1 MERNEYTS
9 LTKTISQ
16 TISFLN
22 HSQNLDKDDI
32 DDIKNQTLLKLTPQL
47 KKILNFEPLHLG
59 NFVRKTTKSVF
70 WDYLKSTSADLTGY
84 RIKKRIKNIL
94 QNMENT
100 SCQFKRPDNDTPW
113 YTDEDQINRE
123 ISPKEKQIKL
133 ENIIREW
140 KTNSSS
146 QDKLQ
151 TSDEGLANLTKLIL
165 HQVDFGISV
174 NDIFSSLLST
184 GHIEEILQP
193 PLEITGPDANDEST
207 VNIPG
212 VTMIKDVPC
221 SDVRVDERVYYEN
234 YAEEFLQNHVSEEQ
248 TWVYYLRFVANLD
261 YKEIEKKYRINIKT
275 AESRLSIKPDKKG
288 FLWRLAQFIK
298 NLELTIEES
307 RNFLDFLDRKI
318 GELYSNNK

>member
-1 MERNEYTS
+1 MEQNEYAS
-9 LTKTISQ
+9 IIKTINQ
-16 TISFLN
+16 TISFIN

-59 NFVRKTTKSVF
+59 NFIRKTTKNVF
-70 WDYLKSTSADLTGY
+70 WDYLKSTSTDLTGY

-94 QNMENT
+94 QNREDT
-100 SCQFKRPDNDTPW
+100 ACQFKRPDNDTPW
-113 YTDEDQINRE
+113 YTDEDRINRE
-123 ISPKEKQIKL
+123 ISPGEKQIEL

-140 KTNSSS
+140 AMNSSS
-146 QDKLQ
+146 QDNPH
-151 TSDEGLANLTKLIL
+151 TSDEGLTNLIKLIL
-165 HQVDFGISV
+165 YQVNFGISV
-174 NDIFSSLLST
+174 NDIYFSLSSS
-184 GHIEEILQP
+184 GHIEEIIQP
-193 PLEITGPDANDEST
+193 PLEITSPDSNDENT

-212 VTMIKDVPC
+212 VTMINEVPC
-221 SDVRVDERVYYEN
+221 RDVRVDERVYYEN
-234 YAEEFLQNHVSEEQ
+234 YAEEFLQNHVTGEQ
-248 TWVYYLRFVANLD
+248 TRVYYLRFVVNLG

-298 NLELTIEES
+298 DLELTIEES

>member
-151 TSDEGLANLTKLIL
+151 TADEGLANLTKLIL

-193 PLEITGPDANDEST
+193 PLEITGPDANDESS

-261 YKEIEKKYRINIKT
+261 YKEIEKKFHINIKT

>member
-1 MERNEYTS
+1 MEPSEYA
-9 LTKTISQ
+9 LVTKTISQ

-70 WDYLKSTSADLTGY
+70 WDYLKSTSTDLTGY

-94 QNMENT
+94 QNREDT

-113 YTDEDQINRE
+113 YTDEDQIRRE
-123 ISPKEKQIKL
+123 IPPGEKQIEL

-140 KTNSSS
+140 DMSSSS
-146 QDKLQ
+146 QDKPH
-151 TSDEGLANLTKLIL
+151 TSDEGLTNLIKLIL
-165 HQVDFGISV
+165 YQINFGISV
-174 NDIFSSLLST
+174 NDIYLSLSST
-184 GHIEEILQP
+184 GHIEEIIQP
-193 PLEITGPDANDEST
+193 PLEIIGPDTNDEST
-207 VNIPG
+207 LNLTG
-212 VTMIKDVPC
+212 VTMTNEVPC
-221 SDVRVDERVYYEN
+221 SDVRVDERLYYEN
-234 YAEEFLQNHVSEEQ
+234 YAEEFLQNHVGSEQ
-248 TWVYYLRFVANLD
+248 TRVYYLRFVANLD
-261 YKEIEKKYRINIKT
+261 YKEIEKKYHINIKT

-288 FLWRLAQFIK
+288 FLWRLTQFIK
-298 NLELTIEES
+298 NLDLTIEES

-318 GELYSNNK
+318 GELYSNSK

>member
-1 MERNEYTS
+1 MEQNEYAS

-16 TISFLN
+16 TINFLN
-22 HSQNLDKDDI
+22 RSQNLDKDDI

-70 WDYLKSTSADLTGY
+70 WDYLKSTSTDLTGY

-94 QNMENT
+94 QNLENT

-113 YTDEDQINRE
+113 YTNQDQVNRE
-123 ISPKEKQIKL
+123 IPRGEKQIKL

-140 KTNSSS
+140 KANSSS
-146 QDKLQ
+146 RDKPQ
-151 TSDEGLANLTKLIL
+151 TADDGLVNLIKLIL

-184 GHIEEILQP
+184 GQIEEILQP
-193 PLEITGPDANDEST
+193 LLEITDPDANDENS

-212 VTMIKDVPC
+212 ITMIRDVPY

-234 YAEEFLQNHVSEEQ
+234 YAGEFLQNHVSAEQ
-248 TWVYYLRFVANLD
+248 TQVYYLRFVANME

-307 RNFLDFLDRKI
+307 RNFLDFLIINRGPK
-318 GELYSNNK
+318 